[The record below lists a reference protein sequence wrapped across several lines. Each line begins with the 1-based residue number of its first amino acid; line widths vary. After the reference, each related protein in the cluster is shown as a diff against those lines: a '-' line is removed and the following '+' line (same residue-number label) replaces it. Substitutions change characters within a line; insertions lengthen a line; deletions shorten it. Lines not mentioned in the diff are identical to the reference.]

1 MGSQPLVLA
10 LAMAGAAVLSLALA
24 LLSSVRQRR
33 HELALLKAL
42 GLTRHQVRATV
53 AWQASSILLLAV
65 LAGMPLGVAG
75 GRWAWSSF
83 ASSLGV
89 VPVTVIPA
97 PALLAGAL
105 VLLIAGNLLTAL
117 PATVAART
125 RPAALLRTE

>member
-1 MGSQPLVLA
+1 
-10 LAMAGAAVLSLALA
+10 
-24 LLSSVRQRR
+24 
-33 HELALLKAL
+33 
-42 GLTRHQVRATV
+42 V